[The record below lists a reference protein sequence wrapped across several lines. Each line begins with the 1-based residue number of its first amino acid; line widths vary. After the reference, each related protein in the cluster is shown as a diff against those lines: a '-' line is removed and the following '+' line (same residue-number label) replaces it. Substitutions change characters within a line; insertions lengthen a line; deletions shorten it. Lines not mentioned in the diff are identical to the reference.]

1 MKCHPFPLPPY
12 LSGSN
17 GLKLT
22 NLEDYDLGQSWNS
35 SLIPRPLSPDTKIK
49 IVQAMRLQVSSTYC
63 HGAEVVSS

>member
-1 MKCHPFPLPPY
+1 MSPLPLPPY

-49 IVQAMRLQVSSTYC
+49 IVQAMKLYEIASL
-63 HGAEVVSS
+63 